1 MYQTQIYITFLF
13 PVSYEFFEIRRDVS
27 ILDVVFFFGLNS
39 QVALENLRKS
49 KHYGLIK
56 LTLTSELG
64 CT

>member
-49 KHYGLIK
+49 KHYGLIN